1 MSLIH
6 PMTQHPPAIRELGLD
21 KERVSVK
28 IKLLRNGV
36 AIALDH
42 PLDYT
47 GAKLTVQALQELARQ
62 SKELALVTMR
72 VGAAGVVEPVN

>member
-1 MSLIH
+1 MAVIH
-6 PMTQHPPAIRELGLD
+6 PTNQLPAAIREPGSD
-21 KERVSVK
+21 EERVSV
-28 IKLLRNGV
+28 NGG

-42 PLDYT
+42 T

-72 VGAAGVVEPVN
+72 MGATGVVEPVS